1 MLHLLLSSIGGVLI
15 ICALIG
21 IIVSGYVKSPPNVAY
36 IISGFRKEPRVLI
49 GRAGIKLP
57 FLERKD
63 VLLVKQISV
72 DIKTNGY
79 IPTQDFIGVDV
90 DAVAK
95 IRVKTDGEGIQVAMK
110 NFLNMS
116 ESDIV
121 AALTDSL
128 QGNMRESAT
137 CCSDKSLTSNRKG
150 Y

>member
-1 MLHLLLSSIGGVLI
+1 MCS
-15 ICALIG
+15 
-21 IIVSGYVKSPPNVAY
+21 
-36 IISGFRKEPRVLI
+36 RKGPRVLI

-95 IRVKTDGEGIQVAMK
+95 IRVKTDEEGIQIAMK

-121 AALTDSL
+121 SALTDSL
-128 QGNMRESAT
+128 QGNMRESVT
-137 CCSDKSLTSNRKG
+137 CC
-150 Y
+150 